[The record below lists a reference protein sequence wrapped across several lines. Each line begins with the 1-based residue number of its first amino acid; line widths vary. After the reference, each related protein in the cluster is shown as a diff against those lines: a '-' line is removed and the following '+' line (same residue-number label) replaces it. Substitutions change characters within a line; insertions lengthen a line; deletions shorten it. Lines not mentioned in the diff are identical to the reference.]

1 MQYFK
6 ELTFVIVNDLM
17 IQILRLNVNDLLIQ
31 ICKRSIDIYQL
42 LTKQTTFPARHF
54 FLLAASQF

>member
-42 LTKQTTFPARHF
+42 VISR
-54 FLLAASQF
+54 

>member
-31 ICKRSIDIYQL
+31 ICKRSIDIYQIVNS
-42 LTKQTTFPARHF
+42 K
-54 FLLAASQF
+54 

>member
-42 LTKQTTFPARHF
+42 ITTNYQ
-54 FLLAASQF
+54 LICYIL

>member
-31 ICKRSIDIYQL
+31 ICKRSIDIYHL
-42 LTKQTTFPARHF
+42 VYSL
-54 FLLAASQF
+54 

>member
-42 LTKQTTFPARHF
+42 GYNK
-54 FLLAASQF
+54 

>member
-42 LTKQTTFPARHF
+42 VFSR
-54 FLLAASQF
+54 